1 MPSKNYS
8 LFSLPWSWPVTQ
20 DLLDHWF
27 SPTFNFAGNAP
38 LEKEVVENIASYG
51 RQIGW
56 LNEVV
61 LALAQHQPVPEHTV
75 KQMKKTARRIEAL
88 KKNKADS
95 ALEDAEDALERL
107 KKEAPDLYER
117 LIIQT
122 LHAHSAEAEAA
133 ARISSPASLAH
144 SGTAA

>member
-1 MPSKNYS
+1 VPSKPYS

-61 LALAQHQPVPEHTV
+61 LALAQHQPVPDDTV
-75 KQMKKTARRIEAL
+75 KQMRKTAGRIEAL
-88 KKNKADS
+88 KKSKADS

-107 KKEAPDLYER
+107 KKEAPDLYET
-117 LIIQT
+117 LLIQT
-122 LHAHSAEAEAA
+122 LRAHSAAAEAA
-133 ARISSPASLAH
+133 
-144 SGTAA
+144 SGTSPRPSQAYRT

>member
-1 MPSKNYS
+1 MPKKPYS

-51 RQIGW
+51 TQIGW

-61 LALAQHQPVPEHTV
+61 LALAQHQPVPDDTV
-75 KQMKKTARRIEAL
+75 KQMCKATKRIEAL
-88 KKNKADS
+88 KKSKADN

-107 KKEAPDLYER
+107 KKVAPDRYET
-117 LIIQT
+117 LIIQA
-122 LHAHSAEAEAA
+122 LRAHPAAAEAA
-133 ARISSPASLAH
+133 SRTSSQASHAR
-144 SGTAA
+144 SGTEG